1 MAKKDNMGFFLGGGN
16 VVVGISIY
24 NYSLCLIKLPLILF
38 LFYLIRNFKKIKKI
52 LKRWSNLE
60 LVAVLASIS
69 LGTQTQRCL
78 ANMFGI

>member
-16 VVVGISIY
+16 VVVGLSIY

-38 LFYLIRNFKKIKKI
+38 LFYLIRNFKKI